1 METNELKST
10 YTPPEATEP
19 TEENTPDLPEE
30 ESPMPEDALPETD
43 GELPA
48 AEEELSGADVGA
60 EGLLILYDEEGK
72 LDLSELSEE
81 TLAELREALPDLR
94 IDLFPLW
101 IGLGVLLGI
110 LLGAAAMVLTRMLF
124 RRKKSPKAEPVSAP
138 AAYSS
143 TEDPVLS
150 QTAPLT
156 VQVSKLHEQGAR
168 SSQQDSFAVSVDQTA
183 SKGTLAVVCDGMGG
197 LKDGDKVSQTAVSAV
212 LNGFLEL
219 DGVPDRILLGLL
231 ARANRAVN
239 HLLGPTG
246 RRSSGTTMVAGILKD
261 DLFSY
266 LSVGDSRISLL
277 RDGELT
283 QLNREHI
290 FYHELAIDAI
300 NDQRSF
306 REVWDDSRRGALT
319 SFIGMGELK
328 YIDVPPRALSVRR
341 GDKLVLMTDGVYN
354 ALTEEELKDALLL
367 PTGEDTAALG
377 AMIAEK
383 HYAQQDNYTA
393 VVLTIS

>member
-1 METNELKST
+1 METNELRFPLN
-10 YTPPEATEP
+10 PPESPEP
-19 TEENTPDLPEE
+19 EEDAPAQPEADQPEPDLPAADDA
-30 ESPMPEDALPETD
+30 ESAAADAAD
-43 GELPA
+43 DV
-48 AEEELSGADVGA
+48 LS
-60 EGLLILYDEEGK
+60 IPYDEEGRV
-72 LDLSELSEE
+72 DLSALSAE
-81 TLAELREALPDLR
+81 TLADLREALPDLR

-101 IGLGVLLGI
+101 LALSVLVGVLLGGMFLI
-110 LLGAAAMVLTRMLF
+110 LTRKF
-124 RRKKSPKAEPVSAP
+124 NQKKKRAKNTVPVPAPYSA
-138 AAYSS
+138 
-143 TEDPVLS
+143 TEDPAML
-150 QTAPLT
+150 QATPLT
-156 VQVSKLHEQGAR
+156 VKVSKLHEQGAR
-168 SSQQDSFAVSVDQTA
+168 SSQQDSFAVSLDQTDT
-183 SKGTLAVVCDGMGG
+183 KGTLAVVCDGMGG

-212 LNGFLEL
+212 LNGFLDL
-219 DGVPDRILLGLL
+219 DGVPDRVLLGLL

-246 RRSSGTTMVAGILKD
+246 QRNSGTTMVAGILKD

-306 REVWDDSRRGALT
+306 REVWDNSRRGALT
-319 SFIGMGELK
+319 SFIGMGDLK
-328 YIDVPPRALSVRR
+328 YIDVPPRALPVRR
-341 GDKLVLMTDGVYN
+341 GDKLILMTDGVYN
-354 ALTEEELKDALLL
+354 ALTDEELKDALLL

-377 AMIAEK
+377 ALIADK
-383 HYAQQDNYTA
+383 HYTQQDNYTA